1 MRLTSRVNHQM
12 AGRPRKNS
20 ELLPPPKTMGER
32 LASERR
38 RLGLTQEEL
47 ADVLG
52 VAASAL
58 RKHEQDRHPIKTT
71 VLERMREA
79 KINIDFVVFG
89 RDRAASEPLD
99 RALWDRVRAWDAA
112 NPNDADGK
120 PLNDYERFQ
129 RITLFYRWLL
139 DGPRNAGELDEQLHH
154 FGQKT
159 A

>member
-1 MRLTSRVNHQM
+1 
-12 AGRPRKNS
+12 
-20 ELLPPPKTMGER
+20 MGER
-32 LASERR
+32 LATERR

-58 RKHEQDRHPIKTT
+58 RKYEQNRHPIKTP
-71 VLERMREA
+71 VLGRMRDA
-79 KINIDFVVFG
+79 KVNIDFVVFG

-99 RALWDRVRAWDAA
+99 RALWERVRAWDAA

-120 PLNDYERFQ
+120 PLNDYARFQ
-129 RITLFYRWLL
+129 RITRFYRWLL
-139 DGPRNAGELDEQLHH
+139 DGPRIASELDEQLHH
-154 FGQKT
+154 LGQQT